1 MACFDSIIEMLKIKT
16 SNNWKVAC
24 VCETG
29 LIVVNMK
36 YELSTQVRDWVYS
49 ISRDWKFKRIIPAHF
64 AAPVNASNAD
74 FRAAFAFLDELLGE
88 QFVSELSL
96 SLLFSS
102 IMGKAASYFPPDDM
116 RTLSSLD
123 QFLVSVG
130 AVKKTVSGRKR

>member
-1 MACFDSIIEMLKIKT
+1 MKSAQFTFCIIMIQVREWVDSIL
-16 SNNWKVAC
+16 
-24 VCETG
+24 
-29 LIVVNMK
+29 
-36 YELSTQVRDWVYS
+36 RDW
-49 ISRDWKFKRIIPAHF
+49 RFKRIIPAHF
-64 AAPVNASNAD
+64 AAPINASRSD
-74 FRAAFAFLDELLGE
+74 FRAAFAFLDEFLGE
-88 QFVSELSL
+88 SHAAWPSL

>member
-1 MACFDSIIEMLKIKT
+1 MIKGIKIDENCIIMI
-16 SNNWKVAC
+16 
-24 VCETG
+24 
-29 LIVVNMK
+29 
-36 YELSTQVRDWVYS
+36 QVREWVDS
-49 ISRDWKFKRIIPAHF
+49 ISRDWRFKRIIPAHF
-64 AAPVNASNAD
+64 AAPISASRSD
-74 FRAAFAFLDELLGE
+74 FRAAFAFLDEFLGE
-88 QFVSELSL
+88 SNAAWPSL